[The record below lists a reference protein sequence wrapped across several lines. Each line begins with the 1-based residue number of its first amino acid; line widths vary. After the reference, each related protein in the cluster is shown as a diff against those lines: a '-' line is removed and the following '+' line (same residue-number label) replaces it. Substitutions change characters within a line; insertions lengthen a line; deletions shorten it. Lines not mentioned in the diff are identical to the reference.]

1 MSRTEN
7 WLFAGFMRAESLATP
22 IGRCLLRTQRPEKAM
37 DIWLNETLKRISC
50 QSILASEDHATR
62 SLKPCR
68 ARQPDW

>member
-1 MSRTEN
+1 
-7 WLFAGFMRAESLATP
+7 
-22 IGRCLLRTQRPEKAM
+22 M